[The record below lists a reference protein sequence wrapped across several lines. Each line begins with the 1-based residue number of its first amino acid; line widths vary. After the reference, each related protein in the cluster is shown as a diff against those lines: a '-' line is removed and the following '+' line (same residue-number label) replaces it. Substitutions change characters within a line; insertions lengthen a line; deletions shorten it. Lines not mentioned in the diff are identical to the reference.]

1 MTSSNYPLAQPTEN
15 DNYND
20 TRHFYFKTVN
30 LKGSIYKLMFVVS
43 LLDSS
48 RPKLLSFYKVD
59 FYEEIH
65 DGDTILYEGGQQTK
79 VKLSKGESNT
89 TD

>member
-1 MTSSNYPLAQPTEN
+1 
-15 DNYND
+15 
-20 TRHFYFKTVN
+20 
-30 LKGSIYKLMFVVS
+30 MFVVS

-65 DGDTILYEGGQQTK
+65 DGDTILYEGEQQTK

>member
-1 MTSSNYPLAQPTEN
+1 MTSSNYPLAQPIEKVLIMLN
-15 DNYND
+15 
-20 TRHFYFKTVN
+20 KLVVN
-30 LKGSIYKLMFVVS
+30 A
-43 LLDSS
+43 
-48 RPKLLSFYKVD
+48 
-59 FYEEIH
+59 EIH